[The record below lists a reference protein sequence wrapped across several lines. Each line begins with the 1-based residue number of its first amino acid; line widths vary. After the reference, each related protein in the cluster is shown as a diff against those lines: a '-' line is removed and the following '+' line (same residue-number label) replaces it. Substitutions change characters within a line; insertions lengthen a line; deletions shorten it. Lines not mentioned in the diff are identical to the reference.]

1 MKRRPATTAAAL
13 ALAAVTLA
21 SVAVAADES
30 TVQQPADATVA
41 AGRVNH
47 QPRTFSVLFAGD
59 ILTEDRVLR
68 VGAAAALPGQSYDF
82 APMFAPVSSI
92 IRSADLAVC
101 HMELPIS
108 GPGQRSGYAGGRSP
122 FGGNLL
128 SAPYEMASSVR
139 RTGFDRCSTASNHS
153 NDLGIA
159 GIDSTLTALDD
170 AGVSHVGTARQI
182 AEADPQVFTVNG
194 VALAHLAYT
203 RYSNTVPQR
212 DPWRVAFAATPG
224 QVAADVN
231 AARAAGAEVVIVS
244 LHLSQEMQTGPTSDD
259 RSFATQL
266 VHMAHVDMVVHH
278 GPHVSQPMEIVNGTP
293 IWWSVGNFVSA
304 MGTAG
309 RGRYTDPRSRDG
321 LFATARFTERSDG
334 SFAVQ
339 PWTVLVCNEA
349 VDRTVRAPFQELAD
363 PSLPPWLRA
372 EMQACVDRT
381 VRVFSDIH

>member
-1 MKRRPATTAAAL
+1 VAAFA
-13 ALAAVTLA
+13 LA
-21 SVAVAADES
+21 SVAAAVSEDAI
-30 TVQQPADATVA
+30 VQEPATATVA
-41 AGRVNH
+41 AGRVH
-47 QPRTFSVLFAGD
+47 HPPRTFSVLFAGD

-68 VGAAAALPGQSYDF
+68 VGAAAAPAGQTYDF
-82 APMFAPVSSI
+82 APMFAPVSTI

-108 GPGQRSGYAGGRSP
+108 GPGQRSGYAGARSP

-128 SAPYEMASSVR
+128 SAPYEMASSVQ

-159 GIDSTLTALDD
+159 GIDSTLAALDD

-182 AEADPQVFTVNG
+182 AEASPQILMVNG
-194 VALAHLAYT
+194 VAVAHLAYT
-203 RYSNTVPQR
+203 RYSNTVPPR

-224 QVAADVN
+224 QVATDVRT
-231 AARAAGAEVVIVS
+231 ARADGAEVVIVS
-244 LHLSQEMQTGPTSDD
+244 LHLSQEMQTGPTADD

-266 VHMAHVDMVVHH
+266 VQLADVDMVVHH

-293 IWWSVGNFVSA
+293 IWWSIGNFVSA
-304 MGTAG
+304 MGTSG

-321 LFATARFTERSDG
+321 LLATARFTEQPDG
-334 SFAVQ
+334 SFSIQ

-349 VDRTVRAPFQELAD
+349 TDRTVRAPIHELGD

-381 VRVFSDIH
+381 VRVFPDIH